1 MASKRLSSLDEN
13 VNKIMNRLVEKFDI
27 TGVGNDTILG
37 VGSNPTAQSAPS
49 TPAGHSSSSS
59 AAPTDESGRKAKTQ
73 A

>member
-1 MASKRLSSLDEN
+1 MASKRLSALDDN
-13 VNKIMNRLVEKFDI
+13 VNKIMSKLVEKFDI

-49 TPAGHSSSSS
+49 TPAGHSSS
-59 AAPTDESGRKAKTQ
+59 APSTSDESGRKAKTQ